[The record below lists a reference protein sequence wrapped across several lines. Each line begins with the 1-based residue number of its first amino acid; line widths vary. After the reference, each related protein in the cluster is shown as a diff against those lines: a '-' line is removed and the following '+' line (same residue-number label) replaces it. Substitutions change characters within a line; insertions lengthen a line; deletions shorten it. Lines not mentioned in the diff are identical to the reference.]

1 MQIPGFGKKPDPKMG
16 TKAFSNMS
24 KENEA
29 AWIAKKNKECEKLGF
44 MGSTN
49 GKTCYNLESIPNPMI
64 KTLHSGG
71 NVRRTGVYRVLSG
84 EIVIPAKFR
93 KGLGHKRIVALIAKK
108 HQGPIPRTV
117 KVGDSRGGR
126 ISKNGPMRLLKGDVV
141 ISRGQRKGLTFG
153 QIINLIHG

>member
-1 MQIPGFGKKPDPKMG
+1 
-16 TKAFSNMS
+16 
-24 KENEA
+24 
-29 AWIAKKNKECEKLGF
+29 
-44 MGSTN
+44 
-49 GKTCYNLESIPNPMI
+49 MI
-64 KTLHSGG
+64 KVHSGG
-71 NVRRTGVYRVLSG
+71 NISRTGVYRVLSD

-93 KGLGHKRIVALIAKK
+93 KGLGHKRIVDLVAKK

-126 ISKNGPMRLLKGDVV
+126 ISRNGPMRLLKGDVV

>member
-1 MQIPGFGKKPDPKMG
+1 MGLFGKK
-16 TKAFSNMS
+16 S
-24 KENEA
+24 KPINLEA
-29 AWIAKKNKECEKLGF
+29 QFEAQRKEAISAKSKQCVVNGYR
-44 MGSTN
+44 GSIN
-49 GKTCYNLESIPNPMI
+49 GKTCNNYPMAHFRM
-64 KTLHSGG
+64 HSGG

-93 KGLGHKRIVALIAKK
+93 KGLGHKRIVDLIAKK
-108 HQGPIPRTV
+108 HQGPIPRIV
-117 KVGDSRGGR
+117 KVGGSRGGR